1 MSNQYE
7 VRVDGERRFSSS
19 ELFFAREMFWL
30 LADDSEGCPVELVG
44 PCGVIDFIDEADQ

>member
-30 LADDSEGCPVELVG
+30 LLDDSNGCTVELAG
-44 PCGVIDFIDEADQ
+44 PNGVIDFVDEAGQ